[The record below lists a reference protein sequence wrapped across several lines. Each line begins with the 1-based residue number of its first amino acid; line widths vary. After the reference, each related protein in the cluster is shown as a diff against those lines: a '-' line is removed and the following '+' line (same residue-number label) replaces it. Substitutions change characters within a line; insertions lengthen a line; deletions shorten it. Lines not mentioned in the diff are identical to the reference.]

1 MAWTSRSKKLLTT
14 YEEFYSM
21 AIKKLNYR
29 DYSEKE
35 MFVLLRRSACSA
47 SIAEEVIDKLKQNKY
62 ISDHRVI
69 ENIYNTWLQIELTG
83 KNALAMKFKKYGIAE
98 TDTYDLLNDVSVEVE
113 QEKCLL
119 ALEKILRT
127 KKISMEEDLLK
138 IKSFLYRKGF
148 ALNIINSTVILLKQK
163 RSGE

>member
-1 MAWTSRSKKLLTT
+1 MSWTNRAKKQLTT

-35 MFVLLRRSACSA
+35 MFMILRRSACSIA
-47 SIAEEVIDKLKQNKY
+47 IAERVIDKLKEKRYLN
-62 ISDHRVI
+62 DDRVI
-69 ENIYNTWLQIELTG
+69 ENIYNTWLRMELTG

-98 TDTYDLLNDVSVEVE
+98 EDTYEVLNNISEDLE

-127 KKISMEEDLLK
+127 KKINLVEDLLK
-138 IKSFLYRKGF
+138 VKSYLYRKGF
-148 ALNIINSTVILLKQK
+148 ALNIINSAVLLLEKK
-163 RSGE
+163 RSG